1 MRQTTPSRFI
11 LLSSLILA
19 TAWLAA
25 QDAQAQ
31 ARVRPP
37 AMHRTPGVVGQ
48 VFVPGIGLR
57 PVIQFQDSFPNFGLG
72 FDAHHFFV
80 TRGRFGF
87 HSGFR
92 TGFIGG
98 GFSHGP
104 FSGFGF
110 LSSFVPIATSSTTLI
125 IVPQPSP
132 VQVITLEDGQA
143 GEPSVVAAGLPD
155 DWPRLRLAADSLPR
169 ERAPLAQLTLLVLK
183 DQTIIPATEYW
194 LEDGRVF
201 YVTSTGR
208 QDSFEVRDLDWEM
221 TTELNAQRNVDFV
234 LRAPR

>member
-1 MRQTTPSRFI
+1 MRQPTPSR
-11 LLSSLILA
+11 LILVSA
-19 TAWLAA
+19 FVLAAPLLAA
-25 QDAQAQ
+25 QSAQAQ

-37 AMHRTPGVVGQ
+37 TMHRSPGVVGQ

-57 PVIQFQDSFPNFGLG
+57 PVFQFQDSFPNFGLG

-87 HSGFR
+87 HQGFR

-98 GFSHGP
+98 GFSGGP

-110 LSSFVPIATSSTTLI
+110 LSSFAPIATSSSTVI
-125 IVPQPSP
+125 IIQQPSP
-132 VQVITLEDGQA
+132 VQVITLEDARA
-143 GEPSVVAAGLPD
+143 GDPSLVAAGLPD

-183 DQTIIPATEYW
+183 DQTIIPVTEYW

-208 QDSFEVRDLDWEM
+208 QDSFEVRELDWEM